1 VPLQL
6 AAQSNHEEETMR
18 KISLFM
24 NVSLDGYFED
34 AEHGISGFK
43 TDFNAF
49 SSGKGSPVDA
59 LLFGHRTYEMMKFWS
74 TPQAQEV
81 MPEIASY
88 MNEKRK
94 IVASHAPFEP
104 GWQNVQVGSGDV
116 PATVKALKE
125 QPGQDI
131 LIFGSNNLC
140 VSLIQAGLLDECQIQ
155 VNPVVFGAGTTLFQ
169 GLPQK
174 LDLKLIETRPFPSGA
189 VLLVY
194 QPVYA

>member
-1 VPLQL
+1 
-6 AAQSNHEEETMR
+6 MR

-24 NVSLDGYFED
+24 NISLDGYFENAD
-34 AEHGISGFK
+34 HDISGFK

-74 TPQAQEV
+74 TPQALEV
-81 MPEIASY
+81 MPEIARY
-88 MNEKRK
+88 MNEKQK
-94 IVASHAPFEP
+94 FVASRAPFES
-104 GWQNVQVGSGDV
+104 GWHNVQVLSGDV
-116 PATVKALKE
+116 PAAVRALKH

-131 LIFGSNNLC
+131 LIFGSNSLC
-140 VSLIQAGLLDECQIQ
+140 VSLLQAGLLDECQIQ
-155 VNPVVFGAGTTLFQ
+155 VNPVLFGAGTALFQ

-174 LDLKLIETRPFPSGA
+174 LALKLIETRPFPSGA